1 MDNQHF
7 SLKEQLEEMRREI
20 KKLSSDILELT
31 IINKHTYEERQANS
45 IKLEKLD
52 AEFTQAKGAISTL
65 KWLISVF
72 GASAIAFCTWIV
84 TSNND
89 HQKEIQQL
97 TQKIALA
104 EKDIMELQENE
115 KTH

>member
-1 MDNQHF
+1 MEND
-7 SLKEQLEEMRREI
+7 LKKQLNELQVKIEQVS
-20 KKLSSDILELT
+20 KDILRLT
-31 IINKHTYEERQANS
+31 VINEHQYEERQANS
-45 IKLEKLD
+45 IKLEKLNSD
-52 AEFTQAKGAISTL
+52 FTQAKGAISTL